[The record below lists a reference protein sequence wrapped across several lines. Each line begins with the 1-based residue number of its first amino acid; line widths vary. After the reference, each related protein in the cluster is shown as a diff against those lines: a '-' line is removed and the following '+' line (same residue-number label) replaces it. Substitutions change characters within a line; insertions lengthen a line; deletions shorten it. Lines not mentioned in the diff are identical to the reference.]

1 MLLKLQLTVQYKIK
15 YIYVYIYMQQWF
27 SGTEFRRLEQVFSR
41 HIVDIMNHDS
51 GKFPFDLAAFLIE
64 FY

>member
-1 MLLKLQLTVQYKIK
+1 
-15 YIYVYIYMQQWF
+15 MQQWF

-51 GKFPFDLAAFLIE
+51 EKFPSDLAAFLIE